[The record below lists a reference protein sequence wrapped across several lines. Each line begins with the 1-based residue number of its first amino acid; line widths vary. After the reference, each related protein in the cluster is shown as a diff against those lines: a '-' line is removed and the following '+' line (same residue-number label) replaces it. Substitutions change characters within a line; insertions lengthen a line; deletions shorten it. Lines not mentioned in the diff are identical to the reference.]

1 MDPQDFAKLLL
12 LMLNKRFSLEDM
24 SNILGLSVMQTKEY
38 TVTDKEHNLVTD
50 DKFMVFFIIKRIAF
64 ITELTK
70 TDRTAR
76 MLILM
81 QV

>member
-50 DKFMVFFIIKRIAF
+50 DKFMVFFIIK
-64 ITELTK
+64 K
-70 TDRTAR
+70 
-76 MLILM
+76 
-81 QV
+81 

>member
-1 MDPQDFAKLLL
+1 
-12 LMLNKRFSLEDM
+12 MLNKRFSLEDM